1 MSYKLAIMAVAV
13 GTFCRSL
20 SCEKQMVTMVKRQKI
35 QIGRYLLTYPWQH
48 AVNRRR
54 LAELIAKQAFL
65 NAHKKKARI
74 L

>member
-1 MSYKLAIMAVAV
+1 MSYKLAITAVAV
-13 GTFCRSL
+13 GTLCRSL
-20 SCEKQMVTMVKRQKI
+20 SCPKQMVTMFRCHQI

-54 LAELIAKQAFL
+54 LAELIAKQVFL
-65 NAHKKKARI
+65 NVYKKKAPS

>member
-1 MSYKLAIMAVAV
+1 
-13 GTFCRSL
+13 
-20 SCEKQMVTMVKRQKI
+20 MVKRQKI

-65 NAHKKKARI
+65 NAHKKKAPI